1 MNLTEIIKSKR
12 PNLKDISI
20 TQYEHSLNK
29 LKELFKSDDFEFLKE
44 PNEVMKKLEEEQ
56 ETKAGKKYTL
66 SYTSKRNTLNAVIV
80 YLLAVDGDK
89 EIIDNYTKTRDE
101 FNTKYEEENE
111 KGVISDKQKKNFGDD
126 PKQTIEELNKM
137 VEEMDTQLKPIRKK
151 EELSKKEKALLQVY
165 TIFKIYM
172 KMPFRNDLANM
183 DSIKQGAF
191 NKLSKEERES
201 KNYLVI
207 NKNLLYFVLNNYK
220 TQSKYEEKKID
231 IEDKELKKI
240 LFYYLKRNGEG
251 RLFKSQAGTPLTSN
265 ALSQLLLK
273 TSNKY
278 IGKSI
283 STTLLRKLYL
293 SKYSDVK
300 EEMIKDANMMGH
312 SVATQQKVYVKK
324 TK

>member
-1 MNLTEIIKSKR
+1 MSLTEIIKKKR

-20 TQYEHSLNK
+20 NQYTKSLNK
-29 LKELFKSDDFEFLKE
+29 LKELFESDDFEFLKE
-44 PNEVMKKLEEEQ
+44 PNEVMKKLSNLHF
-56 ETKAGKKYTL
+56 TTI
-66 SYTSKRNTLNAVIV
+66 RNTLNAVIV
-80 YLLAVDGDK
+80 YLLAVDGD
-89 EIIDNYTKTRDE
+89 EDIIKTYTEKRDE
-101 FNTKYEEENE
+101 LNTKYEEEQA
-111 KGVISDKQKKNFGDD
+111 KGVISDKQKKNYGDD
-126 PKQTIEELNKM
+126 PKQTKEELNGMIEKM
-137 VEEMDTQLKPIRKK
+137 DKELKPIRKK

-165 TIFKIYM
+165 TIFNIYM
-172 KMPFRNDLANM
+172 KMPFRNDVANM
-183 DSIKQGAF
+183 DAIKQGAF

-207 NKNLLYFVLNNYK
+207 NKNQLYFVLNNYK
-220 TQSKYEEKKID
+220 TKSKYEELKLD

-283 STTLLRKLYL
+283 STKLLRKLYL

-300 EEMIKDANMMGH
+300 EEMKKDANMMGH
-312 SVATQQKVYVKK
+312 SVETQQKVYVKK
-324 TK
+324 

>member
-1 MNLTEIIKSKR
+1 MSLTEIIKKKR

-20 TQYEHSLNK
+20 NQYIKSLNK
-29 LKELFKSDDFEFLKE
+29 LKELFESDDFEFLKE
-44 PNEVMKKLEEEQ
+44 PNEVMEKLSNLHF
-56 ETKAGKKYTL
+56 TTI
-66 SYTSKRNTLNAVIV
+66 RNTLNAVIV
-80 YLLAVDGDK
+80 YLLAVDGD
-89 EIIDNYTKTRDE
+89 EDIIKTYTEKRDE
-101 FNTKYEEENE
+101 LNTKYEEEQA
-111 KGVISDKQKKNFGDD
+111 KGVISDKQAKNFGD
-126 PKQTIEELNKM
+126 PKQTKEELNGMIEKM
-137 VEEMDTQLKPIRKK
+137 DEELKPIRKK

-165 TIFKIYM
+165 TIFNIYM
-172 KMPFRNDLANM
+172 KMPFRNDVSNM
-183 DSIKQGAF
+183 DAIKQGAF

-207 NKNLLYFVLNNYK
+207 NKNQLYFVLNNYK
-220 TQSKYEEKKID
+220 TKSKYEELKLD

-300 EEMIKDANMMGH
+300 EEMKKDAKMMGH

-324 TK
+324 EK

>member
-1 MNLTEIIKSKR
+1 MSLTEIIKKKR

-20 TQYEHSLNK
+20 NQYTKSLNK
-29 LKELFKSDDFEFLKE
+29 LKELFESDDFEFLKE
-44 PNEVMKKLEEEQ
+44 PNEVMEKLSNLHF
-56 ETKAGKKYTL
+56 TTI
-66 SYTSKRNTLNAVIV
+66 RNTLNAVIV
-80 YLLAVDGDK
+80 YLLAVDGD
-89 EIIDNYTKTRDE
+89 EDIIKTYTEKRDE
-101 FNTKYEEENE
+101 LNTKYEEEQA
-111 KGVISDKQKKNFGDD
+111 KGVISDKQAKNFGD
-126 PKQTIEELNKM
+126 PKQTKEELNGMIEKM
-137 VEEMDTQLKPIRKK
+137 DEELKPIRKK

-165 TIFKIYM
+165 TIFNIYM
-172 KMPFRNDLANM
+172 KMPFRNDVSNM
-183 DSIKQGAF
+183 DAIKQGAF

-207 NKNLLYFVLNNYK
+207 NKNQLYFVLNNYK
-220 TQSKYEEKKID
+220 TKSKYEELKLD

-300 EEMIKDANMMGH
+300 EEMKKDAKMMGH

-324 TK
+324 EK

>member
-1 MNLTEIIKSKR
+1 MSLTEIIKKKR

-20 TQYEHSLNK
+20 KQYIKSLNK
-29 LKELFKSDDFEFLKE
+29 LKDLFESDNYEFLKE
-44 PNEVMKKLEEEQ
+44 PNEVMKKLSNLHF
-56 ETKAGKKYTL
+56 TTI
-66 SYTSKRNTLNAVIV
+66 RNTLNAVIV
-80 YLLAVDGDK
+80 YLLAVDGD
-89 EIIDNYTKTRDE
+89 EDIIKTYTEKRDE
-101 FNTKYEEENE
+101 LNTKYEEEQA
-111 KGVISDKQKKNFGDD
+111 KGVISDKQAKNFGD
-126 PKQTIEELNKM
+126 PKQTKEELNGMIEKM
-137 VEEMDTQLKPIRKK
+137 DEELKPIRKK

-165 TIFKIYM
+165 TIFNIYM
-172 KMPFRNDLANM
+172 KMPFRNDVSNM
-183 DSIKQGAF
+183 DAIKQGAF

-207 NKNLLYFVLNNYK
+207 NKNQLYFVLNNYK
-220 TQSKYEEKKID
+220 TKSKYEELKLD

-300 EEMIKDANMMGH
+300 EEMKKDAKMMGH

-324 TK
+324 EK

>member
-1 MNLTEIIKSKR
+1 MSLTEIIKKER

-20 TQYEHSLNK
+20 KQYIKSLNK
-29 LKELFKSDDFEFLKE
+29 LKDLFESDNYEFLKE
-44 PNEVMKKLEEEQ
+44 PNEVMEKLSNLHF
-56 ETKAGKKYTL
+56 TTI
-66 SYTSKRNTLNAVIV
+66 RNTLNAVIV
-80 YLLAVDGDK
+80 YLMAVDGDK
-89 EIIDNYTKTRDE
+89 DIIKTYTEKRDE
-101 FNTKYEEENE
+101 LNKQYVEEQE
-111 KGVISDKQKKNFGDD
+111 KGIISDKQSKNFAT
-126 PKQTIEELNKM
+126 KEELNKM
-137 VEEMDTQLKPIRKK
+137 IEEMETQLKPIRKK

-165 TIFKIYM
+165 TIFNIYM
-172 KMPFRNDLANM
+172 KMPFRNDVSNM
-183 DSIKQGAF
+183 DAIKQGAF

-207 NKNLLYFVLNNYK
+207 NKNQLYFVLNNYK
-220 TQSKYEEKKID
+220 TKSKYEELKLD

-300 EEMIKDANMMGH
+300 EEMKKDAKMMGH

-324 TK
+324 EK

>member
-1 MNLTEIIKSKR
+1 MSLTEIIKKKR

-20 TQYEHSLNK
+20 NQYTKSLNK
-29 LKELFKSDDFEFLKE
+29 LKELFESDDFEFLKE
-44 PNEVMKKLEEEQ
+44 PNEVMKKLSNLHF
-56 ETKAGKKYTL
+56 TTI
-66 SYTSKRNTLNAVIV
+66 RNTLNAVIV
-80 YLLAVDGDK
+80 YLLAVDGD
-89 EIIDNYTKTRDE
+89 EDIIKTYTEKRDE
-101 FNTKYEEENE
+101 LNTKYEEEQA
-111 KGVISDKQKKNFGDD
+111 KGVISDKQAKNFGD
-126 PKQTIEELNKM
+126 PKQTKEELNGMIEKM
-137 VEEMDTQLKPIRKK
+137 DEELKPIRKK

-165 TIFKIYM
+165 TIFNIYM
-172 KMPFRNDLANM
+172 KMPFRNDVSNM
-183 DSIKQGAF
+183 DAIKQGAF

-207 NKNLLYFVLNNYK
+207 NKNQLYFVLNNYK
-220 TQSKYEEKKID
+220 TKSKYEELKLD

-300 EEMIKDANMMGH
+300 EEMKKDAKMMGH

-324 TK
+324 EK

>member
-1 MNLTEIIKSKR
+1 MSLTEIIKKKR

-20 TQYEHSLNK
+20 NQYIKSLNK
-29 LKELFKSDDFEFLKE
+29 LKELFESDDFEFLKE
-44 PNEVMKKLEEEQ
+44 PNEVMKKLSNLHF
-56 ETKAGKKYTL
+56 TTI
-66 SYTSKRNTLNAVIV
+66 RNTLNAVIV
-80 YLLAVDGDK
+80 YLLAVDGD
-89 EIIDNYTKTRDE
+89 EDIIKTYTEKRDE
-101 FNTKYEEENE
+101 LNTKYEEEQA
-111 KGVISDKQKKNFGDD
+111 KGVISDKQKKNYGDD
-126 PKQTIEELNKM
+126 PKQTKEELNGMIEKM
-137 VEEMDTQLKPIRKK
+137 DKELKPIRKK

-165 TIFKIYM
+165 TIFNIYM
-172 KMPFRNDLANM
+172 KMPFRNDVANM
-183 DSIKQGAF
+183 DAIKQGAF

-207 NKNLLYFVLNNYK
+207 NKNQLYFVLNNYK
-220 TQSKYEEKKID
+220 TKSKYEELKLD

-300 EEMIKDANMMGH
+300 EEMKKDANMMGH
-312 SVATQQKVYVKK
+312 SVETQQKVYVKK
-324 TK
+324 

>member
-1 MNLTEIIKSKR
+1 MILTEIIKKKR

-20 TQYEHSLNK
+20 NQYIKSLNK
-29 LKELFKSDDFEFLKE
+29 LKELFKSDNFEFLKE
-44 PNEVMKKLEEEQ
+44 PNEVMEKLSNLHF
-56 ETKAGKKYTL
+56 TTI
-66 SYTSKRNTLNAVIV
+66 RNTLNAVIV

-101 FNTKYEEENE
+101 FNTKYDEENE
-111 KGVISDKQKKNFGDD
+111 KGVISDKQKKNYGDD
-126 PKQTIEELNKM
+126 PKQTKEELNGMIEKM
-137 VEEMDTQLKPIRKK
+137 DKELKPIRKK

-165 TIFKIYM
+165 TIFNIYM
-172 KMPFRNDLANM
+172 KMPFRNDVSNM
-183 DSIKQGAF
+183 DAIKQGAF

-207 NKNLLYFVLNNYK
+207 NKNQLYFVLNNYK
-220 TQSKYEEKKID
+220 TKSKYEELKLD

-293 SKYSDVK
+293 SKYSEVK
-300 EEMIKDANMMGH
+300 EEMKKDAKMMGH

-324 TK
+324 EK

>member
-1 MNLTEIIKSKR
+1 MSLTEIIKKKR

-20 TQYEHSLNK
+20 KQYTKSLNK
-29 LKELFKSDDFEFLKE
+29 LKELFESDDFEFLKE
-44 PNEVMKKLEEEQ
+44 PNEVMKKLSNLHF
-56 ETKAGKKYTL
+56 TTI
-66 SYTSKRNTLNAVIV
+66 RNTLNAVIV
-80 YLLAVDGDK
+80 YLLAVDGD
-89 EIIDNYTKTRDE
+89 EDIIKTYTEKRDE
-101 FNTKYEEENE
+101 LNTKYEEEQA
-111 KGVISDKQKKNFGDD
+111 KGVISDKQAKNFGD
-126 PKQTIEELNKM
+126 PKQTKEELNGMIEKM
-137 VEEMDTQLKPIRKK
+137 DEELKPIRKK

-165 TIFKIYM
+165 TIFNIYM
-172 KMPFRNDLANM
+172 KMPFRNDVSNM
-183 DSIKQGAF
+183 DAIKQGAF

-207 NKNLLYFVLNNYK
+207 NKNQLYFVLNNYK
-220 TQSKYEEKKID
+220 TKSKYEELKLD

-300 EEMIKDANMMGH
+300 EEMKKDAKMMGH

-324 TK
+324 EK

>member
-1 MNLTEIIKSKR
+1 MSLTEIIKKKR

-20 TQYEHSLNK
+20 KQYTKSLNK
-29 LKELFKSDDFEFLKE
+29 LKELFESDDFEFLKE
-44 PNEVMKKLEEEQ
+44 PNEVMKKLSNLHF
-56 ETKAGKKYTL
+56 TTI
-66 SYTSKRNTLNAVIV
+66 RNTLNAVIV
-80 YLLAVDGDK
+80 YLLAVDGD
-89 EIIDNYTKTRDE
+89 EDIIKTYTEKRDE
-101 FNTKYEEENE
+101 LNTKYEEEQA
-111 KGVISDKQKKNFGDD
+111 KGVISDKQKKNYGD
-126 PKQTIEELNKM
+126 PKQTKEELNGMIEKM
-137 VEEMDTQLKPIRKK
+137 DEELKPIRKK

-165 TIFKIYM
+165 TIFNIYM
-172 KMPFRNDLANM
+172 KMPFRNDVANM
-183 DSIKQGAF
+183 DAIKQGAF

-207 NKNLLYFVLNNYK
+207 NKNQLYFVLNNYK
-220 TQSKYEEKKID
+220 TKSKYEELKLD

-300 EEMIKDANMMGH
+300 EEMKKDAKMMGH

-324 TK
+324 EK

>member
-20 TQYEHSLNK
+20 NQYEHSLNK

-56 ETKAGKKYTL
+56 ETKAGKKYKL

-101 FNTKYEEENE
+101 FNTKYDEENE
-111 KGVISDKQKKNFGDD
+111 KGVISDKQKKNYGDD
-126 PKQTIEELNKM
+126 PKQTKEELNKM

-183 DSIKQGAF
+183 DAIKQGAF

-220 TQSKYEEKKID
+220 TQSKYEEKKLD

-251 RLFKSQAGTPLTSN
+251 ILFKSQAGTPLTRN

-300 EEMIKDANMMGH
+300 EEMKKDANMMGH
-312 SVATQQKVYVKK
+312 SVETQQKVYVKK
-324 TK
+324 

>member
-1 MNLTEIIKSKR
+1 MSLTEIIKKKR

-20 TQYEHSLNK
+20 NQYTKSLNK
-29 LKELFKSDDFEFLKE
+29 LKELFESDDFEFLKE
-44 PNEVMKKLEEEQ
+44 PNEVMKKLSNLHF
-56 ETKAGKKYTL
+56 TTI
-66 SYTSKRNTLNAVIV
+66 RNTLNAVIV
-80 YLLAVDGDK
+80 YLLAVDGD
-89 EIIDNYTKTRDE
+89 EDIIKTYTEKRDE
-101 FNTKYEEENE
+101 LNTKYEEEQA
-111 KGVISDKQKKNFGDD
+111 KGVISDKQKKNYGDD
-126 PKQTIEELNKM
+126 PKQTKEELNGMIEKM
-137 VEEMDTQLKPIRKK
+137 DKELKPIRKK

-165 TIFKIYM
+165 TIFNIYM
-172 KMPFRNDLANM
+172 KMPFRNDVSNM
-183 DSIKQGAF
+183 DAIKQGAF

-207 NKNLLYFVLNNYK
+207 NKNQLYFVLNNYK
-220 TQSKYEEKKID
+220 TKSKYEELKLD

-300 EEMIKDANMMGH
+300 EEMKKDAKMMGH

-324 TK
+324 EK